1 MKIGQQGGPPARA
14 GRGMSQADHA
24 AVGGC
29 GAGGLKRRGRRAALA
44 CAAGLTLLAL
54 SACQERPAASGW
66 SGYAEGE
73 YLYLSAPVA
82 GTLTQLPAQR
92 GQPVAA
98 GALLFQL
105 DDTLAQAT
113 RAEAEARV
121 AAAQAQA
128 SNGQSGRRTPELAQV
143 QAQLTQAQAAAQRA
157 QADLQR
163 QQALVAQGFISTA
176 KLDEARAAATQA
188 EARVAELRAA
198 LRSAEQPLARPEEL
212 GAARASTQAAE
223 QVRAQAVWRQQQARQ
238 SAPAAGVVAEVFFRV
253 GEYVP
258 AGQPVLALLPPGHRK
273 ARFYVPERELG
284 GLALGQPVHLHCDGC
299 GADIP
304 ARISHIAPQAEYT
317 PPVIY
322 SNAQRAKLVFLVEAR
337 PEPAHA
343 QRLHPGQPLDVY
355 PVASG
360 APATPATSASS
371 THPSEAT
378 R

>member
-1 MKIGQQGGPPARA
+1 MNIVQRGGPLTWAGQGGQRWL
-14 GRGMSQADHA
+14 RVA
-24 AVGGC
+24 A
-29 GAGGLKRRGRRAALA
+29 AS
-44 CAAGLTLLAL
+44 AAGLALLAG
-54 SACQERPAASGW
+54 CQERPAAPGW
-66 SGYAEGE
+66 SGYAEGD
-73 YLYLSAPVA
+73 YVYVSAPVA

-92 GQPVAA
+92 GQSVAA
-98 GALLFQL
+98 GAWLFQL

-128 SNGQSGRRTPELAQV
+128 ANGQSGRRPPELTQV
-143 QAQLTQAQAAAQRA
+143 QAQLTQAQAAAERA

-163 QQALVAQGFISTA
+163 QQSLVAQGFLSAA
-176 KLDEARAAATQA
+176 KLDEVRTAATQA

-198 LRSAEQPLARPEEL
+198 LRSAEQPLARPDEL

-223 QVRAQAVWRQQQARQ
+223 QVRAQAAWRQQQARQ
-238 SAPAAGVVAEVFFRV
+238 NAPAAGVVADVFFRV

-258 AGQPVLALLPPGHRK
+258 AGQPVLALLPPDHRK

-284 GLALGQPVHLHCDGC
+284 GLALGQPVRLHCDGC

-337 PEPAHA
+337 PEPAQA
-343 QRLHPGQPLDVY
+343 QRLHPGQPLDVF
-355 PVASG
+355 
-360 APATPATSASS
+360 PATA
-371 THPSEAT
+371 EAP